1 VRGEGGRKGDV
12 VVAID
17 ACAGPARGRIV
28 FEAKNSQLSRNRALA
43 ELDEALETRG
53 ADFAIFVVPSEDKLP
68 ARTRPLR
75 EFNGD
80 KMFVVYDDEDDTR
93 LALEV
98 AYALARARVLMN
110 RGEEEAVDAVAVR
123 AETERALGAME
134 DVRRIKVQLT
144 NASGGIEEAR
154 KIVDS
159 MAANVRGHLAAIQ
172 HLLAAA
178 GATAA
183 AAGDG

>member
-1 VRGEGGRKGDV
+1 M

-17 ACAGPARGRIV
+17 ACSGPARGRIV

-80 KMFVVYDDEDDTR
+80 KMFVVYDADDDAR

-123 AETERALGAME
+123 AEVERALGAME

-144 NASGGIEEAR
+144 NAGGGIEEAR
-154 KIVDS
+154 KLVDA
-159 MAANVRGHLAAIQ
+159 MAANVRGHLASIQ
-172 HLLAAA
+172 QLLAAA
-178 GATAA
+178 GAAA
-183 AAGDG
+183 SQADA

>member
-1 VRGEGGRKGDV
+1 MRGEGGRKGDV

-17 ACAGPARGRIV
+17 ACSGPARGRIV
-28 FEAKNSQLSRNRALA
+28 FEAKNSQLSRNKALA

-80 KMFVVYDDEDDTR
+80 KMFVVYDADEDGR

-98 AYALARARVLMN
+98 AYGLARARVLMN
-110 RGEEEAVDAVAVR
+110 RGGWR
-123 AETERALGAME
+123 PST
-134 DVRRIKVQLT
+134 RRRC
-144 NASGGIEEAR
+144 AR
-154 KIVDS
+154 RS
-159 MAANVRGHLAAIQ
+159 SARSARWRTC
-172 HLLAAA
+172 A
-178 GATAA
+178 GSRPS
-183 AAGDG
+183 